1 MTLFGRTHK
10 PSVALRTRVLN
21 QLRNAAHLLFVN
33 RSASNA
39 NANGN
44 ANAAA
49 ETAADAAADSSSTLP
64 AQDGIGKEDQP
75 EDLVA
80 IEAAAAA
87 ATTTRR
93 ATGAAASLTDVLLSS
108 SRRRTKGSSK
118 KKQTKKKKT
127 TANKANNAKGPRDE
141 SNVSMEQEE
150 SFEKE
155 NSQGEIDNLKSEPQA
170 KGVLKVPWYPQISRR
185 EKKSDI

>member
-64 AQDGIGKEDQP
+64 AQDGIEKDDQP

-87 ATTTRR
+87 ATTRR
-93 ATGAAASLTDVLLSS
+93 AMGAAASLTDVLLSS

-118 KKQTKKKKT
+118 KKQTKKKKM

-185 EKKSDI
+185 KKKSDI